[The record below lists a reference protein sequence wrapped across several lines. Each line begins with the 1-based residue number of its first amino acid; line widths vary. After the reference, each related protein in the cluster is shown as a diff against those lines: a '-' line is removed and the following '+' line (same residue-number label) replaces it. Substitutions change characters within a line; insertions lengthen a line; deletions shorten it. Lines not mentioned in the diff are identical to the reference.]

1 MSNSTKGKAHG
12 LSLTEETTVTVLRKI
27 LKTEFV
33 DKCHSHHFVLE
44 PLQNGNISE
53 DFRVTVMSD
62 DDSQHYEA

>member
-1 MSNSTKGKAHG
+1 M
-12 LSLTEETTVTVLRKI
+12 SLTEETTVTVLRKI

-53 DFRVTVMSD
+53 ALRVVVISD
-62 DDSQHYEA
+62 DDSPHYKT